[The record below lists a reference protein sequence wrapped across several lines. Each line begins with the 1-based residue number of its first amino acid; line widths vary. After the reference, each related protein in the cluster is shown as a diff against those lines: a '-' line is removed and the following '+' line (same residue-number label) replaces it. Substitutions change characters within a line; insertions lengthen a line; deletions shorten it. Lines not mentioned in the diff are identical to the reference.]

1 MKDLFDPVPAECGS
15 QAMREA
21 VSRWR
26 NIYEGRV
33 GAERDGSLALGF
45 TVIRKLSRAIFAE
58 YVPQGA
64 LAGLPH
70 QEAMEMAMICGE
82 SYLKPMPGG
91 WMAVDR
97 QDLQIYGRD
106 LFGEPTDVALTEK
119 TRLGRYWYTLLERR
133 SLNAGRLTVTN
144 RLFRSLSERD
154 PGREVPLSAEARYR
168 ELPQKFV
175 LEDMSGVGLVR
186 VKMPIRNCVDG
197 SREGVSLFAPAEGLL
212 DAIAENEWQLR
223 QEFRNGASRLVV
235 SRDLLDRG
243 QLKDSL
249 FVALDESPD
258 ALGITV
264 FSPELREQSYL
275 NRQQAYLRALENV
288 IGLKRGLLSQV
299 EAVDRTATEI
309 TSSEGEYM
317 TTILELRRVWEA
329 AARQALQLEAELT
342 GTAYAE
348 PEFAW
353 GDGIV

>member
-1 MKDLFDPVPAECGS
+1 MKDVFDPVAGECGS
-15 QAMREA
+15 LAMREA

-26 NIYEGRV
+26 TIYEGRV
-33 GAERDGSLALGF
+33 GEGRDGALGLGY
-45 TVIRKLSRAIFAE
+45 TIIRKLSRAIFAE
-58 YVPQGA
+58 YDPQGA

-70 QEAMEMAMICGE
+70 REAMEKAMICGE
-82 SYLKPMPGG
+82 SYLKPLIGG

-97 QDLQIYGRD
+97 QDVKIYGRD
-106 LFGEPTDVALTEK
+106 LFGEPTDVALAEK

-133 SLNAGRLTVTN
+133 TLAGSRLTVTN
-144 RLFRSLSERD
+144 RLFRGTSEWEL
-154 PGREVPLSAEARYR
+154 GREVPLTAEARYR
-168 ELPQKFV
+168 ELPQKFI
-175 LEDMSGVGLVR
+175 LENMDSVGLVR
-186 VKMPIRNCVDG
+186 VKMPMDNCVDG

-264 FSPELREQSYL
+264 FNPELREMSYL

-317 TTILELRRVWEA
+317 TTILELRRAWEEA
-329 AARQALQLEAELT
+329 ALAALRLGANLT
-342 GTAYAE
+342 GE
-348 PEFAW
+348 EFQVPQFQW
-353 GDGIV
+353 GDGVV